1 MRAVMRCR
9 CAWNNHVKQ
18 ITLEEGIPDSYRTVL
33 LFLRRNPGARQCSIA
48 DFAGVTTSA
57 INQVVKSMVEEDY
70 VRKEADPSDKRN
82 AKLFLTETGT
92 QIAEKL
98 HEKIEA
104 SDAAITQR
112 IGAEKEAE
120 LIAFL
125 DQLTDYI
132 RKDLNGC

>member
-1 MRAVMRCR
+1 MSE
-9 CAWNNHVKQ
+9 
-18 ITLEEGIPDSYRTVL
+18 IE
-33 LFLRRNPGARQCSIA
+33 
-48 DFAGVTTSA
+48 
-57 INQVVKSMVEEDY
+57 
-70 VRKEADPSDKRN
+70 
-82 AKLFLTETGT
+82 
-92 QIAEKL
+92 EKL